1 MVLTKIYS
9 GSLTGID
16 LRWTMPQG
24 YTLHHFAMFNH
35 PITQRNLL
43 CFCPLIARYLVCL
56 FAIFLQTNY
65 VTVIEIGKSITE

>member
-35 PITQRNLL
+35 PITQRNL
-43 CFCPLIARYLVCL
+43 CL